1 MTQSPNPQNTNPP
14 SQPTPMGQMP
24 APQFAPQPVPMLQN
38 PGTPGQ
44 MPQNQRPQN
53 QMAAPQPMPRP
64 QGMPGQ
70 HANQPQPHPHP
81 QAGQAQPQLA
91 PPQSLQQAPNQQ
103 PPNPGMNP
111 QHPPFQG
118 QTPQGQPQPDRMP
131 PPAAIGINYPSEEE
145 EAAREGGEKALPQI
159 SIHAFCDR
167 QESASVINSTTR
179 DWRMK
184 RVNMKIY
191 MGGLPS
197 AIDFYRKENTPSL
210 ILVETGMRGPELFA
224 QLEQLASVCDED
236 TKVVIIGA
244 ANDIR
249 LYRQLMEKGVSEYI
263 VPPLMPLNLIRSLS
277 DLYSDPEAPFIG
289 RVTAFFGAKGGV
301 GSSTLAH
308 NMAWCL
314 AEELGQETALVDLDS
329 SFGTTGLDFAYDNSQ
344 GLEEALG
351 QPDRLDETLLDRIMI
366 RHTAKLSILP
376 AASSLNSK
384 PVLDSEAYE
393 AVVNGV
399 RSISPLTILDMPH
412 YWAEWTTGVLTSVD
426 DVVITATPDL
436 ANLRN
441 TKNLVD
447 FLRSQRPNDPDP
459 VLILNKTGMSKTAE
473 IPVKEFAAAVGLE
486 PSLVIS
492 FDPDSF
498 FEAANEGKMLNQVK
512 SADRTVSGLNYVAN
526 RLKTGRFDMALQNDG
541 GKRKKSQPKNDR
553 SQQGD
558 SQKGKSIFSFL
569 KKGK

>member
-1 MTQSPNPQNTNPP
+1 
-14 SQPTPMGQMP
+14 
-24 APQFAPQPVPMLQN
+24 
-38 PGTPGQ
+38 
-44 MPQNQRPQN
+44 
-53 QMAAPQPMPRP
+53 MPRP
-64 QGMPGQ
+64 EGMPGQ
-70 HANQPQPHPHP
+70 QPRQSMAQPQAQPQPHPQAQPHAQPQARPQP
-81 QAGQAQPQLA
+81 QAGQGQPQMA
-91 PPQSLQQAPNQQ
+91 PPLSAPQPSNQPPQNPGPNPQQ
-103 PPNPGMNP
+103 PPY
-111 QHPPFQG
+111 QG
-118 QTPQGQPQPDRMP
+118 QIEQAQPQPDQMP
-131 PPAAIGINYPSEEE
+131 PPASMGISDMGAEE

-167 QESASVINSTTR
+167 QETASVINSTTR

-191 MGGLPS
+191 MGGLSS
-197 AIDFYRKENTPSL
+197 AVDYYHKENTPSL

-263 VPPLMPLNLIRSLS
+263 VPPLMPLNLIRSLN

-289 RVTAFFGAKGGV
+289 RVAAFFGAKGGV

-314 AEELGQETALVDLDS
+314 AERLGQETALVDLDS

-351 QPDRLDETLLDRIMI
+351 QPERLDETLLDRIMI

-376 AASSLNSK
+376 AASSLNTK

-399 RSISPLTILDMPH
+399 RSISPLTVLDMPH
-412 YWAEWTTGVLTSVD
+412 YWSDWTTGVLTSVD

-441 TKNLVD
+441 TKNLID
-447 FLRSQRPNDPDP
+447 FLRNQRPNDPDP
-459 VLILNKTGMSKTAE
+459 ILILNKAGMSKTAE
-473 IPVKEFAAAVGLE
+473 IPVKEFASAVGLE

-492 FDPDSF
+492 FDPESF
-498 FEAANEGKMLNQVK
+498 FEAANEGKMLDQVK
-512 SADRTVSGLNYVAN
+512 AAERTVSGLNYVAN
-526 RLKTGRFDMALQNDG
+526 RLKTGRFDMTLQNEG
-541 GKRKKSQPKNDR
+541 GKRRNRSANKAGAKK
-553 SQQGD
+553 GD